1 MPQKQADL
9 KGQLRYAQSK
19 RNQIWEEREAG
30 MRPEKFLPHWKK
42 LGMQNFLYPRQIDF
56 SVFRERMIPMNQ
68 NSAHSEER

>member
-1 MPQKQADL
+1 
-9 KGQLRYAQSK
+9 
-19 RNQIWEEREAG
+19 